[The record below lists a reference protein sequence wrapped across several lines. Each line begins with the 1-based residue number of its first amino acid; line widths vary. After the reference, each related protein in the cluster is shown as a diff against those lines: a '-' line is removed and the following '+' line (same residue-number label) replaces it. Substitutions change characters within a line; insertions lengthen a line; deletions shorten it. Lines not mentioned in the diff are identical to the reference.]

1 METVWKLD
9 EQVRHKASEA
19 AKYLSDRGYDKGTNP
34 KFKVGDV
41 IQFMTGY
48 NDDILAEA
56 SIKGIDGNDLYV
68 YDDCYWFPIQDDTK
82 RKIRIV

>member
-19 AKYLSDRGYDKGTNP
+19 AKYLADKGYDKGTNP
-34 KFKVGDV
+34 KFKVGDI

-48 NDDILAEA
+48 DDDILAEA
-56 SIKGIDGNDLYV
+56 KIKGIDGNDLYV
-68 YDDCYWFPIQDDTK
+68 YDDCYWFPIQDDSK
-82 RKIRIV
+82 RKIRII